1 MLTREIK
8 NSIISM
14 CIIFVIKEI
23 NIMINKKYFVVSDM
37 HSFYDELISAL
48 SIAGY
53 SKDNESHILIVN
65 GDVFDRGPK
74 SKEMFKF
81 LTSIPKDRLVLIKGN
96 HEYILLNLFN
106 SAFPNNSDFSNG
118 TVYTMCQL
126 ASSTPDEA
134 RELFISLRD
143 GLHLLQYTSLLS
155 ISNKDVDKKL
165 VAQWKKI
172 VRKVKKLGVEEWL
185 KSDEWNN
192 FYELNRFIFTHCFIP
207 LRNPFNIDIY
217 NNFNYSDYLYYN
229 KDWRTDATDAE
240 WYSAVWGCPWRL
252 YDAGFFKQEED
263 NGKTL
268 VCGHWHTSDFYKY
281 FNKDF
286 NDTSEIFY
294 SSGIIAIDGGVYYK
308 NGELYHPCN
317 VLIIENNKCYNKYGE
332 ELKEVNINNEHS
344 DY

>member
-1 MLTREIK
+1 
-8 NSIISM
+8 
-14 CIIFVIKEI
+14 
-23 NIMINKKYFVVSDM
+23 MINKKYFVVSDV

-96 HEYILLNLFN
+96 HEHIFLNLLNR
-106 SAFPNNSDFSNG
+106 AFPNSADFSNG

-126 ASSTPDEA
+126 ATSTLDEA
-134 RELFISLRD
+134 RALFISLRD
-143 GLHLLQYTSLLS
+143 DLQQLQYAYLLS
-155 ISNKDVDKKL
+155 TSNKDADKKL

-185 KSDEWNN
+185 KSEEWNN

-207 LRNPFNIDIY
+207 LRNPFNIGIY

-229 KDWRTDATDAE
+229 KDWRADATDAE

-252 YDAGFFKQEED
+252 YDDGFFKQEED

-268 VCGHWHTSDFYKY
+268 VCGHWHTSDFYKH
-281 FNKDF
+281 F
-286 NDTSEIFY
+286 NDDDSDRTDIFF
-294 SSGIIAIDGGVYYK
+294 SKGIIALDGGVKMRPDNSYVYD
-308 NGELYHPCN
+308 CN
-317 VLIIENNKCYNKYGE
+317 VLVIDNDKCYDKYG
-332 ELKEVNINNEHS
+332 KE
-344 DY
+344 YC